1 MITISDPNFYRK
13 LNSEILIKLIAI
25 VDEDWGVSK
34 NGTVPWSFEDDLKF
48 FKNVTSNSTIIM
60 GRKTFFSIQK
70 APLKNRINCVIS
82 STLKKT
88 KISKNFDNIFVFP
101 SLEKAIKQYPNSWI
115 IGGAKLYNYA
125 LKNNLV
131 DWAIITQVHQ
141 KFSADNFMDTNF
153 LKLFRKEIIFEG
165 NNYDITSYLRD

>member
-115 IGGAKLYNYA
+115 I
-125 LKNNLV
+125 
-131 DWAIITQVHQ
+131 
-141 KFSADNFMDTNF
+141 
-153 LKLFRKEIIFEG
+153 
-165 NNYDITSYLRD
+165 